1 MLAVVVTILHAGG
14 SGYMVV
20 FHRTEAALG
29 FGSHLSDG
37 AALFRTA
44 LLPPRLGK
52 GLEKVSQTL
61 PASPYPGQLAAAG
74 GDPSSAV
81 RRKQEN
87 LQR

>member
-1 MLAVVVTILHAGG
+1 MDMLAVVVTILHAGG

-44 LLPPRLGK
+44 LLPP
-52 GLEKVSQTL
+52 
-61 PASPYPGQLAAAG
+61 
-74 GDPSSAV
+74 
-81 RRKQEN
+81 
-87 LQR
+87 